1 MDYNAPGI
9 DVKLGEHEF
18 RVVAQRHSRL
28 TRRLFGKEGVF
39 STVEQLTD
47 ALELDAT
54 GTGLYELLTGTLGGK
69 VYELLCVFIP
79 GEKPGEPFMPRWE
92 WDGYASQT
100 AADADQYDEEAS
112 REPTIPEIKTALVA
126 AMQVND
132 LDWLGKIKDLID
144 PKLLRNQVNLMLAR
158 ATDPTATDQPEAL
171 DRGASSLSSPPLNGA
186 SDPTTSG
193 TTPPTPEPVAVSD

>member
-1 MDYNAPGI
+1 M
-9 DVKLGEHEF
+9 KLGEREL

-39 STVEQLTD
+39 ATVEQLTD
-47 ALELDAT
+47 AMELDAT
-54 GTGLYELLTGTLGGK
+54 GAGLYELLTGTLGGK

-79 GEKPGEPFMPRWE
+79 GETSGQPFMPRWE

-100 AADADQYDEEAS
+100 AADEDQYDEDAS
-112 REPTIPEIKTALVA
+112 REPTIPEIKEALSA
-126 AMQVND
+126 AMKVND

-158 ATDPTATDQPEAL
+158 ATDQMADRMATDQPEAP
-171 DRGASSLSSPPLNGA
+171 DSGEGSQNSPQLNGA
-186 SDPTTSG
+186 SDLTSSG
-193 TTPPTPEPVAVSD
+193 MTPPTPEPVAVSD